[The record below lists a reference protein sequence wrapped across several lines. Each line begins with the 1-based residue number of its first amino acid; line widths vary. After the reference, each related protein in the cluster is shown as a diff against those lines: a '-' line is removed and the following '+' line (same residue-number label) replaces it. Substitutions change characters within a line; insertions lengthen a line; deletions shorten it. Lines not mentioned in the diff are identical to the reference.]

1 MTIINGQ
8 KLLRAA
14 PLSPMLAAKERA
26 HGTWH
31 PNDYTAIHESL
42 IGSIGDTQDG
52 ALFPSGWTPE
62 MEDER
67 LNKIADE
74 RASGPFVSV
83 SLDDL
88 TREGN

>member
-1 MTIINGQ
+1 MIVNGSR
-8 KLLRAA
+8 LLAAA
-14 PLSPMLAAKERA
+14 PLSPMLATKERA
-26 HGTWH
+26 HGTWCA
-31 PNDYTAIHESL
+31 NDYTALHERL
-42 IGSIGDTQDG
+42 IGSTHDTQDG

-88 TREGN
+88 TTEG

>member
-1 MTIINGQ
+1 MIINGSR
-8 KLLRAA
+8 LLAAA
-14 PLSPMLAAKERA
+14 PLSPMVPTKERA
-26 HGTWH
+26 PRYGGWT
-31 PNDYTAIHESL
+31 PNSYTALHTRL
-42 IGSIGDTQDG
+42 VGPVTDDG

-88 TREGN
+88 TTEG